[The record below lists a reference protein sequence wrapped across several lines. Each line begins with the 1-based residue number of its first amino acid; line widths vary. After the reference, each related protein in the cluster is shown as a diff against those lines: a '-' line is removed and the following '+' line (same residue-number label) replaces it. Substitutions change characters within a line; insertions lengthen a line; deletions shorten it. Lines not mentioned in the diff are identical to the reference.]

1 MVCGG
6 LGIKHKAQN
15 SAAYVNNWIDVL
27 KKDPKELFR
36 ACADAEKIKV
46 NLFGID
52 KSLGLT
58 AEPPVKKE

>member
-1 MVCGG
+1 MMVCGG

-36 ACADAEKIKV
+36 ACADAEK
-46 NLFGID
+46 
-52 KSLGLT
+52 
-58 AEPPVKKE
+58 